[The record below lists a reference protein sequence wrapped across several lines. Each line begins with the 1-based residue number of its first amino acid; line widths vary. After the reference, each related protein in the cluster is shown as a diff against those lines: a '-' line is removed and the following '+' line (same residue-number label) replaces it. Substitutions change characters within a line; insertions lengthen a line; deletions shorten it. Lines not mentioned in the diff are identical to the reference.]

1 MKAAGLASAHAG
13 ALKAESLPIEKQ
25 VEIEREKVRA
35 KASAW
40 QQKFGY
46 LSKEYEKLERKLD
59 TVLEL
64 SKKTPQIINIKPKLP
79 SGGSESVAV
88 IVASDWHTEE
98 DVRPEDVGGVNEFN
112 LNIAKERSITMFQ
125 GGHRLWEICNRDT
138 RISTIILALLGDFIT
153 NTIHEDAAESNN
165 LLPADAIWFAQN
177 LIYNGILFLLK
188 ETDVEKIIIPCHSGN
203 HGRMTK
209 KPRHGSVEAG
219 NSLERYMY
227 HNLQAQFK
235 DEPRVKF
242 LIAEGYHSYLNL
254 FGTYPIR
261 FHHGHSIRYWGG
273 VGGLTIPVN
282 KAINEWNKNRHVK
295 LDVFGHFH
303 QHMDGGNFIANG
315 SLVGYNAFAV
325 SIKAAYEKPMQS
337 FFLINKKFNEKSIVA
352 PIFVSESHGG

>member
-1 MKAAGLASAHAG
+1 MAPAHTG
-13 ALKAESLPIEKQ
+13 KPKAEDLPIDKQ

-35 KASAW
+35 KSEGW
-40 QQKFGY
+40 QHKFGF
-46 LSKEYEKLERKLD
+46 LSKEYEKQERKLD
-59 TVLEL
+59 AVLEL
-64 SKKTPQIINIKPKLP
+64 KKKTPQTMDIKPKLP

-98 DVRPEDVGGVNEFN
+98 DVRPDDVGGVNEFN
-112 LNIAKERSITMFQ
+112 LDIAKERALTMFQ
-125 GGHRLWEICNRDT
+125 GGQRLWEICNKDT
-138 RISTIILALLGDFIT
+138 RIATIVLALLGDYIT
-153 NTIHEDAAESNN
+153 NTIHEDAQESNH

-177 LIYNGILFLLK
+177 LIYNGIKFLLK
-188 ETDVEKIIIPCHSGN
+188 ETDVAELVIPCHSGN

-227 HNLQAQFK
+227 HNLQAQLK
-235 DEPRVKF
+235 DEPRVRF

-261 FHHGHSIRYWGG
+261 FHHGHAIRYWGG

-325 SIKAAYEKPMQS
+325 AIKAAYEKPMQS
-337 FFLINKKFNEKSIVA
+337 FFLVNKKFNEKTIMA
-352 PIFVSESHGG
+352 PIFVSDGHGG